1 MFSPE
6 DCIGIEATDYL
17 LDLGFEFSVDSVYVG
32 HEELDFE
39 VLKDDGHPQH
49 PAALEDLCENTELQI
64 CCTMDQHH
72 LKISWSS
79 AEILSASDNFPAKIL
94 STLKAFLENGDS
106 IVYISNEK
114 LVEMQEQIDAEVVNQ
129 D

>member
-32 HEELDFE
+32 YEELDLE

-64 CCTMDQHH
+64 CCTIDQHR
-72 LKISWSS
+72 LVISWSNS
-79 AEILSASDNFPAKIL
+79 EIRSVSDNFPAKIL
-94 STLKAFLENGDS
+94 STFKAFLGNDDS
-106 IVYISNEK
+106 IVYVSNEK
-114 LVEMQEQIDAEVVNQ
+114 LAEMQEQVDAEVDNQ

>member
-17 LDLGFEFSVDSVYVG
+17 LDLGFEISVDSEYVG
-32 HEELDFE
+32 NEELDLE
-39 VLKDDGHPQH
+39 ALQDDVHPQH
-49 PAALEDLCENTELQI
+49 PAALEELFENSETQI
-64 CCTMDQHH
+64 CCTMDQHR
-72 LKISWSS
+72 LVISWSNS
-79 AEILSASDNFPAKIL
+79 EIRSVSDNFPAKIL
-94 STLKAFLENGDS
+94 STFKAFLENDNS

-114 LVEMQEQIDAEVVNQ
+114 LVEMQEQIDAEVDSQ

>member
-17 LDLGFEFSVDSVYVG
+17 LDLGFDFSVDSEYVG
-32 HEELDFE
+32 NEELDLE
-39 VLKDDGHPQH
+39 VLQDDGHPQH
-49 PAALEDLCENTELQI
+49 PAALEELFENSEIQI

-79 AEILSASDNFPAKIL
+79 AEILSVSDNFPPKIL
-94 STLKAFLENGDS
+94 STFKAFLGNDDS
-106 IVYISNEK
+106 IVYVSNEK
-114 LVEMQEQIDAEVVNQ
+114 LAEMQEQIDAEVDNQ

>member
-17 LDLGFEFSVDSVYVG
+17 LDLGFEFSVDSEYVG
-32 HEELDFE
+32 NEELDLE
-39 VLKDDGHPQH
+39 VLQDDGHPQH
-49 PAALEDLCENTELQI
+49 PAELEELFENTEMQI
-64 CCTMDQHH
+64 CCTMDQHR
-72 LKISWSS
+72 LVISWSNS
-79 AEILSASDNFPAKIL
+79 EIRSVSDNFPAKIL
-94 STLKAFLENGDS
+94 STFKAFLENDDS
-106 IVYISNEK
+106 IVYVSNEK

>member
-17 LDLGFEFSVDSVYVG
+17 MDLGFDFSVDSEYVG
-32 HEELDFE
+32 DVELDLE
-39 VLKDDGHPQH
+39 LLGDDANPEHS
-49 PAALEDLCENTELQI
+49 AALEELFENTEMHI

-79 AEILSASDNFPAKIL
+79 AEILSVSDNFPAKIL

-114 LVEMQEQIDAEVVNQ
+114 LVKMQEKMDAEVVNQ

>member
-6 DCIGIEATDYL
+6 DCTGVEATDYL
-17 LDLGFEFSVDSVYVG
+17 MDLGFEFSVDSEYVG
-32 HEELDFE
+32 NKELDLE
-39 VLKDDGHPQH
+39 ALQDDGHPQH
-49 PAALEDLCENTELQI
+49 PAALEELFENTEMQI

-72 LKISWSS
+72 LKISWSG
-79 AEILSASDNFPAKIL
+79 AEILSVSDNFTAKIL
-94 STLKAFLENGDS
+94 STLKAFIENGDS

-114 LVEMQEQIDAEVVNQ
+114 LVKMQEKIDAEVDNQ